1 MPLLAAFGA
10 LALTVALV
18 VGRPRLRGV
27 PIPPYVGAA
36 PGVLVMLACGVL
48 SPADLVRGAS
58 MLWRP
63 LLTIACIMST
73 TAVAHR
79 LGIFDRASRAIEI
92 RTRGPV
98 SRAFTAT
105 FAICAA
111 TATVFN
117 NDAAILLLT
126 PVIVPVIRRMYPR
139 RPYLVGPFA
148 FAIFTSAGVAPLSTS
163 NPMNL
168 VVAEQAHLAFNGY
181 ALRMVPV
188 ALAGTLTSYL
198 MLRLAYRKELDDDVP
213 GRGKELGSLQ
223 PLEPTSYGVLGI
235 VALVFLSYPLL
246 SYFDGPVWLAA
257 TAGALF
263 TAALGLRTSE
273 VTLKTLRQGVA
284 WEILG
289 FLFLVFV
296 TALGLENV
304 GITRWLSEIYRA
316 PTSEPLALATV
327 AGTSAIGSAL
337 LNNHPMAALNALV
350 MRTLPGDVTWRTL
363 AALIGGDL
371 GPRMLPMGSLAGL
384 LWMDMATRL
393 GAPVKTREFVRIGV
407 LTTLPALVAS
417 LLVLWLEAVLWPG
430 RLVP

>member
-1 MPLLAAFGA
+1 VPLAAFGA
-10 LALTVALV
+10 LGMTLALV

-27 PIPPYVGAA
+27 PLSPLMGAI
-36 PGVLVMLACGVL
+36 PGVLAMLAFGVL
-48 SPADLVRGAS
+48 SPGDLVRGGA

-73 TAVAHR
+73 TSVAHR

-105 FAICAA
+105 YLICAV
-111 TATVFN
+111 TATLFN

-126 PVIVPVIRRMYPR
+126 PVIIPVIRRMYPK
-139 RPYLVGPFA
+139 RPYLTGPFA

-181 ALRMVPV
+181 ALRMIPV
-188 ALAGTLTSYL
+188 ALAGTTVSYV
-198 MLRLAYRKELDDDVP
+198 MLRLAFRKELDDEVP
-213 GRGKELGSLQ
+213 AGGKELGSLQ

-246 SYFDGPVWLAA
+246 SYFDGPVWVAA
-257 TAGALF
+257 IGGALL
-263 TAALGLRTSE
+263 TALLGLRTPE
-273 VTLKTLRQGVA
+273 VSLATLRHGVA

-289 FLFLVFV
+289 FLYLIFI

-304 GITRWLSEIYRA
+304 GIARWLAEMYSA
-316 PTSEPLALATV
+316 PGSVPAQLAV
-327 AGTSAIGSAL
+327 VSGTSALGSAVM
-337 LNNHPMAALNALV
+337 NNHPMAALNALV
-350 MRTLPGDVTWRTL
+350 MRTLHGDVTWRTL
-363 AALIGGDL
+363 AALVGGDL
-371 GPRMLPMGSLAGL
+371 GPRLLPMGSLAGL
-384 LWMDMATRL
+384 LWLDMTARL
-393 GAPVKTREFVRIGV
+393 GVTVRTREFVRIGL
-407 LTTLPALVAS
+407 LTTIPALAAS
-417 LLVLWLEAVLWPG
+417 LAVLWLEAALWPSG
-430 RLVP
+430 LAP

>member
-1 MPLLAAFGA
+1 MTL
-10 LALTVALV
+10 ALV

-27 PIPPYVGAA
+27 PLSPLLGAV
-36 PGVLVMLACGVL
+36 PGVLAMLAFGVL
-48 SPADLVRGAS
+48 SFGDLARGWA

-73 TAVAHR
+73 TSVAHR

-105 FAICAA
+105 YLICAV
-111 TATVFN
+111 TATLFN

-126 PVIVPVIRRMYPR
+126 PVILPVIRRMYPK
-139 RPYLVGPFA
+139 RPYLTGPFA

-181 ALRMVPV
+181 ALRMIPV
-188 ALAGTLTSYL
+188 ALAGTAVSYL

-213 GRGKELGSLQ
+213 GGGTELGSLQ

-246 SYFDGPVWLAA
+246 SYFDGPVWVAA
-257 TAGALF
+257 TVGAIF
-263 TAALGLRTSE
+263 TALLGLRTSE
-273 VTLKTLRQGVA
+273 VSLATLRHGVA

-289 FLFLVFV
+289 FLYLIFV

-304 GITRWLSEIYRA
+304 GVARWLSELYGA
-316 PTSEPLALATV
+316 PAGVPAQLAVV
-327 AGTSAIGSAL
+327 AGTSALGSAVM
-337 LNNHPMAALNALV
+337 NNHPMAALNALV
-350 MRTLPGDVTWRTL
+350 MRTLNGDVTWRTL
-363 AALIGGDL
+363 AALVGGDL
-371 GPRMLPMGSLAGL
+371 GPRLLPMGSLAGL
-384 LWMDMATRL
+384 LWLDMAARL
-393 GAPVKTREFVRIGV
+393 GVEVKTREFVRIGL
-407 LTTLPALVAS
+407 LTTLPALAAS
-417 LLVLWLEAVLWPG
+417 LAVLWLEAVLWPG
-430 RLVP
+430 ALGP